1 MAIRKN
7 SAIEGT
13 LGGNNFETPADV
25 RRFLLAEWAK
35 ESAGKKYRYF
45 VAVLEDGKRI
55 YLERPGKLNKG
66 CDFVIFVEGLFL
78 HKNGNDK
85 PPGHEDLLTDLRGKL
100 QRLSSE
106 SRRHLYA
113 AMKSV
118 HGMTFH
124 EIPFACKQEIN
135 ELAPMSLEQ
144 ILLLCKWF
152 FIEQD
157 MTYWSG
163 EGRDMLWGGIQS
175 LDW

>member
-7 SAIEGT
+7 SAIERT
-13 LGGNNFETPADV
+13 LAVDNLETPADV

-35 ESAGKKYRYF
+35 ESAGKQYRYF
-45 VAVLEDGKRI
+45 VEVLGDGKRI
-55 YLERPGKLNKG
+55 YLERPGRLNKG
-66 CDFVIFVEGLFL
+66 CDFVIVVEDLFL

-85 PPGHEDLLTDLRGKL
+85 PPGHEDLLTDLRRKKR
-100 QRLSSE
+100 RLSSE
-106 SRRHLYA
+106 SWRHLYD
-113 AMKSV
+113 AMASV

-135 ELAPMSLEQ
+135 DLAPMSLEQ
-144 ILLLCKWF
+144 ILLLLKWF

-163 EGRDMLWGGIQS
+163 KGRDMLWGGIQS
-175 LDW
+175 IGR